1 MHDMHVGLFIHSNNK
16 EMNWRAFVQ
25 IKGIAEIWVLDCIE
39 GDNIQQYINNVYR
52 YMDQIGVL
60 DFDIISINRVLLH
73 GVMYDDIILN

>member
-1 MHDMHVGLFIHSNNK
+1 
-16 EMNWRAFVQ
+16 MNWRAFVQ

-39 GDNIQQYINNVYR
+39 GDNIQQYINNVYG

-60 DFDIISINRVLLH
+60 EFDIVSINRVLLH

>member
-1 MHDMHVGLFIHSNNK
+1 
-16 EMNWRAFVQ
+16 MNWRALVQ

-39 GDNIQQYINNVYR
+39 GDNIQQYINNVYG

-60 DFDIISINRVLLH
+60 EFDIVSINRVLLH